1 MGDSLNLRE
10 LLNSDESRELDSPTL
25 VKNIR
30 WRLHHQFSI
39 EYRVLKGPVVKD
51 ANRIRKEIMRNGEF
65 SKAIEE
71 TAREHNKDPGAAL
84 KEADKYLKEM
94 AADFSMGA
102 VEILCMALALV
113 WNRLYTG
120 IEVEEEGLERLRKA
134 AKKAPLVIVPTHRSH
149 VDYLVISYVFY
160 NRGLIPPHIAAGINL
175 SFFPLGYIFRRC
187 GAFFIRRTF
196 KDNPVYGMTF
206 RHYLRK
212 ILKEGHWVEFFPE
225 GGRSR
230 TGKVLPPKLGML
242 RELLDAV
249 ADGVREDVYFCPVS
263 ISYEKVVEENAYR
276 KELSGGQKIRVRW
289 GCLESDQGLGHQTRT
304 AFLRFAEP
312 ISTRDFLNKQEPR
325 RLETEAGK
333 GRTLQAFGY
342 TIMKG
347 MNDAAIVT
355 PSALMAMVMLA
366 HPRTGISRSQLVLR
380 TAYLMAY
387 LEQRGLS
394 NRVRSARCWRMYPRN
409 SSTFP
414 SRSRSSTPPRK
425 V

>member
-1 MGDSLNLRE
+1 M
-10 LLNSDESRELDSPTL
+10 
-25 VKNIR
+25 
-30 WRLHHQFSI
+30 
-39 EYRVLKGPVVKD
+39 
-51 ANRIRKEIMRNGEF
+51 
-65 SKAIEE
+65 
-71 TAREHNKDPGAAL
+71 
-84 KEADKYLKEM
+84 
-94 AADFSMGA
+94 
-102 VEILCMALALV
+102 
-113 WNRLYTG
+113 
-120 IEVEEEGLERLRKA
+120 RKA

-276 KELSGGQKIRVRW
+276 KELSGGAKKS
-289 GCLESDQGLGHQTRT
+289 ESVGGVLKATKVLVTKHGRLS
-304 AFLRFAEP
+304 LRFAEP

-325 RLETEAGK
+325 RLETEAGE
-333 GRTLQAFGY
+333 RA
-342 TIMKG
+342 
-347 MNDAAIVT
+347 N
-355 PSALMAMVMLA
+355 
-366 HPRTGISRSQLVLR
+366 
-380 TAYLMAY
+380 
-387 LEQRGLS
+387 
-394 NRVRSARCWRMYPRN
+394 
-409 SSTFP
+409 
-414 SRSRSSTPPRK
+414 PPGFWIHHHEGDE
-425 V
+425 